1 MNLIKMLD
9 LYLTTLIF
17 FLAFG
22 FIGWG
27 LSLFLNN
34 VTHVDSM
41 WALFPLLGT
50 VVCIQDLPLNL
61 MQTLFFC
68 LIFLWS
74 LRLFIYLSK
83 RNWGKKEDS
92 RYQVIR
98 KNNEPLFKYKS
109 LYIIF
114 WLQGLM
120 ASVLML
126 SIIPI
131 FINDIP
137 LNTLST
143 IGLIVAFFGLVYE
156 TIADWQ
162 LSNFLKNKKGSVMN
176 QGLWRYSRHPNY
188 FGEFLVW
195 WGIFTIS
202 FNGIFSITLLSPI
215 LMSLLLLK
223 VSGAELL
230 ESTIVDRRPGYA
242 TYMKQTSMFFPWFK
256 KK

>member
-1 MNLIKMLD
+1 MLD
-9 LYLTTLIF
+9 LYTTTLIY
-17 FLAFG
+17 FLVFG
-22 FIGWG
+22 FIGWV
-27 LSLFLNN
+27 LSLFLKN

-50 VVCIQDLPLNL
+50 FVCIQTLPLNL

-74 LRLFIYLSK
+74 LRLFTYLTK
-83 RNWGKKEDS
+83 RNWGRAEDS

-114 WLQGLM
+114 WLQAFM
-120 ASVLML
+120 ASILML

-131 FINDIP
+131 FINDITI
-137 LNTLST
+137 NTLSV
-143 IGLIVAFFGLVYE
+143 IGFLLSFFGLAYE
-156 TIADWQ
+156 SIADSQ
-162 LSNFLKNKKGSVMN
+162 LSNFLKSKKGSVMN

-195 WGIFTIS
+195 WGIYLIS
-202 FNGIFSITLLSPI
+202 FNSIFSVTLLSPI
-215 LMSLLLLK
+215 LMTLLLLK

-230 ESTIVDRRPGYA
+230 ESTIVDRRQGYA
-242 TYMKQTSMFFPWFK
+242 EYIKQTPMFFPWFRK
-256 KK
+256 R

>member
-1 MNLIKMLD
+1 MLD
-9 LYLTTLIF
+9 LYTTTLAY
-17 FLAFG
+17 FLTFG
-22 FIGWG
+22 FIGWV
-27 LSLFLNN
+27 LSLFLKN

-50 VVCIQDLPLNL
+50 FVCMQTLPLNL

-74 LRLFIYLSK
+74 LRLFAYLTK
-83 RNWGKKEDS
+83 RNWGKAEDS

-114 WLQGLM
+114 WLQAFM
-120 ASVLML
+120 ASILML

-131 FINDIP
+131 FINDITIS
-137 LNTLST
+137 TLSV
-143 IGLIVAFFGLVYE
+143 IGFLLAFFGLAYE
-156 TIADWQ
+156 SIADWQ
-162 LSNFLKNKKGSVMN
+162 LSNFLKSKKGSVMN

-195 WGIFTIS
+195 WGIYLIS
-202 FNGIFSITLLSPI
+202 FNSIFSVTLLSPI
-215 LMSLLLLK
+215 LMTLLLLK

-230 ESTIVDRRPGYA
+230 ESTIVDRRVGYD
-242 TYMKQTSMFFPWFK
+242 YYIKQTPMFFPWFK
-256 KK
+256 K

>member
-1 MNLIKMLD
+1 MLD
-9 LYLTTLIF
+9 LYLTSLTY

-22 FIGWG
+22 FIGWV
-27 LSLFLNN
+27 LSLALKN

-41 WALFPLLGT
+41 WALFPLLGML
-50 VVCIQDLPLNL
+50 VCIQSFPLNIIQL
-61 MQTLFFC
+61 LFFC

-74 LRLFIYLSK
+74 LRLFVYLTK
-83 RNWGKKEDS
+83 RNWGKQEDN

-98 KNNEPLFKYKS
+98 NNNEPFFKYKS

-114 WLQGLM
+114 WLQALM

-131 FINDIP
+131 FINSLP
-137 LNTLST
+137 LNTFSI
-143 IGLIVAFFGLVYE
+143 IGLIVAFFGLAYE
-156 TIADWQ
+156 AIADWQ
-162 LSNFLKNKKGSVMN
+162 LSKFLLNKKGGVMN
-176 QGLWRYSRHPNY
+176 QGLWNYSRHPNY

-195 WGIFTIS
+195 WGIYIIS

-215 LMSLLLLK
+215 LMTLLLFK

-230 ESTIVDRRPGYA
+230 ESTIVDRRQGYDL
-242 TYMKQTSMFFPWFK
+242 YIKQTSMFFPWFK
-256 KK
+256 KR